1 MILATKL
8 SIVNKVCKER
18 TLKEIEK
25 IYEDNELT
33 YTYNKF
39 SNKKVISRLMP
50 YFKNDKKNDDDKINF
65 ILLKKIGKTT
75 LPNKFKISLKK
86 LKKNI
91 KLMAQY

>member
-8 SIVNKVCKER
+8 SIVNKVCEER

-39 SNKKVISRLMP
+39 SNKKVRGYLF
-50 YFKNDKKNDDDKINF
+50 YF
-65 ILLKKIGKTT
+65 
-75 LPNKFKISLKK
+75 
-86 LKKNI
+86 
-91 KLMAQY
+91 